1 MSEQD
6 YEQLTLFPVDSRASP
21 SVQPGSAEAVRMT
34 VTSGQRCSE
43 LLRKSS
49 PLGLLVKMLL
59 ESSTWHSTLCW
70 LIWNYKATK
79 QGRLYFQLVASTPR
93 IEDTECALWPTPISR
108 DWKGPQGQ
116 SYAGKARDLPSAV
129 LWPTPAARDCKG
141 ANSMEHLQREGKR
154 NHADQLANAVKLWP
168 TVTASDYRAR
178 GPNSHQQGLPEAVR
192 MWPTPTSR
200 SGTGSSQT
208 ETRQGGM
215 DLQTAAALWP
225 TPTVTGNYNHPGSGP
240 KAGMGLATAAKLYP
254 TPTQFDATCGDI
266 KGKEYNGQTQHAMK
280 LIQAAKLY
288 PTPTTGAGL
297 CGGTGNYQQ
306 LKALEADGTIS
317 AEERRSMAAGNGGQ
331 LNPEWV
337 EAMMGFPIGWTAS
350 EPDGQTEA
358 GNSESP
364 A

>member
-1 MSEQD
+1 MNEQV

-21 SVQPGSAEAVRMT
+21 SAPPGSAEAVRMT
-34 VTSGQRCSE
+34 VTFGQRCSE

-49 PLGLLVKMLL
+49 PLGLLAKMLL

-70 LIWNYKATK
+70 LTWNFKATK

-93 IEDTECALWPTPISR
+93 ISDTDAP
-108 DWKGPQGQ
+108 
-116 SYAGKARDLPSAV
+116 

-200 SGTGSSQT
+200 SGTGPSQT

-254 TPTQFDATCGDI
+254 TPT
-266 KGKEYNGQTQHAMK
+266 
-280 LIQAAKLY
+280 
-288 PTPTTGAGL
+288 TGAGL

-317 AEERRSMAAGNGGQ
+317 TEERRSMAAGNGGQ

-350 EPDGQTEA
+350 GLDGQTEA

>member
-1 MSEQD
+1 MSEQV

-21 SVQPGSAEAVRMT
+21 SALPGSAEAVRMT

-49 PLGLLVKMLL
+49 PLGLLAKMLL

-70 LIWNYKATK
+70 LTWNFKATK
-79 QGRLYFQLVASTPR
+79 QGRLYFQLAASMPR
-93 IEDTECALWPTPISR
+93 IRDTDAP
-108 DWKGPQGQ
+108 
-116 SYAGKARDLPSAV
+116 

-141 ANSMEHLQREGKR
+141 ANSMEYLQREGKR
-154 NHADQLANAVKLWP
+154 NHADQLANAVRLWP

-200 SGTGSSQT
+200 SGTGPSQT

-288 PTPTTGAGL
+288 PTPTT
-297 CGGTGNYQQ
+297 TQ
-306 LKALEADGTIS
+306 
-317 AEERRSMAAGNGGQ
+317 
-331 LNPEWV
+331 
-337 EAMMGFPIGWTAS
+337 
-350 EPDGQTEA
+350 
-358 GNSESP
+358 
-364 A
+364 

>member
-1 MSEQD
+1 MSEQA

-21 SVQPGSAEAVRMT
+21 SALPGSAEAVRMT

-49 PLGLLVKMLL
+49 PLGLLAKMLL

-70 LIWNYKATK
+70 LTWNFKATK
-79 QGRLYFQLVASTPR
+79 QGRLYFQLAASTPH
-93 IEDTECALWPTPISR
+93 ISDTDAP
-108 DWKGPQGQ
+108 
-116 SYAGKARDLPSAV
+116 

-154 NHADQLANAVKLWP
+154 NHADQLANAV
-168 TVTASDYRAR
+168 R
-178 GPNSHQQGLPEAVR
+178 
-192 MWPTPTSR
+192 
-200 SGTGSSQT
+200 
-208 ETRQGGM
+208 
-215 DLQTAAALWP
+215 
-225 TPTVTGNYNHPGSGP
+225 
-240 KAGMGLATAAKLYP
+240 
-254 TPTQFDATCGDI
+254 
-266 KGKEYNGQTQHAMK
+266 
-280 LIQAAKLY
+280 LY

-337 EAMMGFPIGWTAS
+337 EWLMNFPKGWT
-350 EPDGQTEA
+350 EV
-358 GNSESP
+358 
-364 A
+364 

>member
-1 MSEQD
+1 MSGQGC
-6 YEQLTLFPVDSRASP
+6 EQLTSFQEDSRASP
-21 SVQPGSAEAVRMT
+21 SALPGSAEAVRMT
-34 VTSGQRCSE
+34 VTSGRKCSE
-43 LLRKSS
+43 LLKNFSQ
-49 PLGLLVKMLL
+49 LGLLAKMLL
-59 ESSTWHSTLCW
+59 ESSTWHSTQCLLTW
-70 LIWNYKATK
+70 KAKVTK
-79 QGRLYFQLVASTPR
+79 QGHLYFQLAASTPR
-93 IEDTECALWPTPISR
+93 ISDTDAP
-108 DWKGPQGQ
+108 
-116 SYAGKARDLPSAV
+116 

-200 SGTGSSQT
+200 SGTGPSQT

-317 AEERRSMAAGNGGQ
+317 TEERRSMAAGNGGQ

-350 EPDGQTEA
+350 GPDGQMEA

>member
-1 MSEQD
+1 MSGQD
-6 YEQLTLFPVDSRASP
+6 YEQLTFFPVDSRASP
-21 SVQPGSAEAVRMT
+21 SVQPGNAEAVRMT

-43 LLRKSS
+43 LLRNSS
-49 PLGLLVKMLL
+49 PLGLLVKTLL
-59 ESSTWHSTLCW
+59 ESSTWRSTLCW
-70 LIWNYKATK
+70 LTWKAKATK
-79 QGRLYFQLVASTPR
+79 QGRLYFQLAASTPR
-93 IEDTECALWPTPISR
+93 ISDTGAP
-108 DWKGPQGQ
+108 
-116 SYAGKARDLPSAV
+116 

-154 NHADQLANAVKLWP
+154 SHADQLANAVKLWP
-168 TVTASDYRAR
+168 T
-178 GPNSHQQGLPEAVR
+178 P
-192 MWPTPTSR
+192 
-200 SGTGSSQT
+200 
-208 ETRQGGM
+208 
-215 DLQTAAALWP
+215 TAAQCGMTSKTGGRPLEKSTHLSTQVWLEEQRKLWP

-240 KAGMGLATAAKLYP
+240 KSGMGLATAAKLYP

-297 CGGTGNYQQ
+297 CSGTGNFQQ

-350 EPDGQTEA
+350 GPDGQTEA

>member
-1 MSEQD
+1 MSEQV
-6 YEQLTLFPVDSRASP
+6 YEQLTLFPADSHASP
-21 SVQPGSAEAVRMT
+21 FLSPGSDEARMMT

-49 PLGLLVKMLL
+49 PLGLLAKMLL
-59 ESSTWHSTLCW
+59 ESSTWHSTQCLLTW
-70 LIWNYKATK
+70 KAKVTK
-79 QGRLYFQLVASTPR
+79 QGHLYFQLAASTPR
-93 IEDTECALWPTPISR
+93 ISDTDAP
-108 DWKGPQGQ
+108 
-116 SYAGKARDLPSAV
+116 

-154 NHADQLANAVKLWP
+154 NHADQLANAVQLWP

-192 MWPTPTSR
+192 MWPTPT
-200 SGTGSSQT
+200 
-208 ETRQGGM
+208 
-215 DLQTAAALWP
+215 
-225 TPTVTGNYNHPGSGP
+225 VTGNYNHPGSGP
-240 KAGMGLATAAKLYP
+240 KSGMGLATAAKLYP

-266 KGKEYNGQTQHAMK
+266 RGKEYNGQTKHAMK

-317 AEERRSMAAGNGGQ
+317 TEERRSMAAGNGGQ

-350 EPDGQTEA
+350 GPDGQMEA